1 MPWRGK
7 GNEDGPIYPQP
18 IDTSE
23 VQLPREMEELTEV
36 LARNTHDNWARQRMV
51 DGWRKGEL
59 RDDVR
64 HLHPGLIP
72 YEELPES
79 EKKYDRATAME
90 TLKAILAMG
99 FRITKK

>member
-1 MPWRGK
+1 MKTDRY
-7 GNEDGPIYPQP
+7 IPQP

-36 LARNTHDNWARQRMV
+36 LARNTHDNWARQRMA

-64 HLHPGLIP
+64 QLHPGLIP

-99 FRITKK
+99 LRITKK